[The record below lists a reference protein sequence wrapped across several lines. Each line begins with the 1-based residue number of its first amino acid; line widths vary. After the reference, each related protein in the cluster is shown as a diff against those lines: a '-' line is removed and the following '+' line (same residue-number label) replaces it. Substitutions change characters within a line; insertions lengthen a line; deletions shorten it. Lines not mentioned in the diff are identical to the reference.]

1 MSRVVAVI
9 PARMGSTRFEGKALY
24 PYRGRPLLYY
34 VWSRVVRASQVDR
47 VLIATDSPRIRAAV
61 EEFGAE
67 VKMTSRRHRTGTD
80 RVAEAVANVR
90 ADIVI
95 NVQGDTFGLKPAV
108 LDRVIETMKADRSI
122 DYATLARPITRD
134 TDLYDT
140 NVVKLVTSADGRA
153 LWFSRLPIPFLQ
165 HPGPDARTSAFKYSG
180 HIGVYF
186 FRRRA
191 LREFADWPRSSCE
204 KAESLEQL
212 RILEHG
218 RGIRVF
224 STRANIISIDT
235 PTDLKKIE
243 RL

>member
-1 MSRVVAVI
+1 VV
-9 PARMGSTRFEGKALY
+9 KA
-24 PYRGRPLLYY
+24 
-34 VWSRVVRASQVDR
+34 AEVDR
-47 VLIATDSPRIRAAV
+47 VLVATDSPRIRAAA

-67 VKMTSRRHRTGTD
+67 VKMTSRGHRTGTD
-80 RVAEAVANVR
+80 RVAEAVENIR

-108 LDRVIETMKADRSI
+108 LDRVISSMRADRSI
-122 DYATLARPITRD
+122 GYATLARPITRD
-134 TDLYDT
+134 TDLYDPNT
-140 NVVKLVTSADGRA
+140 VKLAASADGRA
-153 LWFSRLPIPFLQ
+153 LWFSRLPIPYLQ
-165 HPGPDARTSAFKYSG
+165 HPGPAARTSAFNYLG

-218 RGIRVF
+218 RCIRVF
-224 STRANIISIDT
+224 STKANIISIDT
-235 PTDLKKIE
+235 PADLKKIE
-243 RL
+243 KL